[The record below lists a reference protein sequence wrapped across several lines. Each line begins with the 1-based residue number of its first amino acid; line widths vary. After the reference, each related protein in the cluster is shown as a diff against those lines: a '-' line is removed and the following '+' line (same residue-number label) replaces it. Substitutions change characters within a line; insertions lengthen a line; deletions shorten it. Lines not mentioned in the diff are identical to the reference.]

1 MHYNRLGLFVF
12 ALGILAFLGP
22 LMLTWIGFF
31 IWPGLQQLMTSDL
44 IGGFLT
50 PIGAV
55 LIVIGGLINGL
66 KKKGAIR

>member
-1 MHYNRLGLFVF
+1 MQYNKLGLFVF

-22 LMLTWIGFF
+22 LVLTWLGFF
-31 IWPGLQQLMTSDL
+31 IWPRLHQLVMGDL

-55 LIVIGGLINGL
+55 LIVIGGLMNGS
-66 KKKGAIR
+66 KDKEAIQ

>member
-1 MHYNRLGLFVF
+1 MQYNKFALVVF

-22 LMLTWIGFF
+22 LMLTWLGFF
-31 IWPGLQQLMTSDL
+31 ILPGLHQLMMSDL

-55 LIVIGGLINGL
+55 LIVIGGSMNGL
-66 KKKGAIR
+66 NNKGAIE